1 MEKAMKPENI
11 DLTSLLG
18 LNSQQQRCSQGKRE
32 RERDN
37 MKCWRG
43 SISKDHGEVSEGDR
57 VHSSSANAYLS
68 PALYKHWASQ

>member
-32 RERDN
+32 RERE
-37 MKCWRG
+37 
-43 SISKDHGEVSEGDR
+43 IT
-57 VHSSSANAYLS
+57 
-68 PALYKHWASQ
+68 